1 MKTRLRDLA
10 PYWVEVRVE
19 GRRLE
24 IIEILCGNKTQGAT
38 RAFNAAWMF
47 GEVFRSHESES
58 EAMCDLLVV
67 CLEGDQMVWTAWDL
81 LGCASS

>member
-24 IIEILCGNKTQGAT
+24 IIEILWEQDSRGNG
-38 RAFNAAWMF
+38 FF
-47 GEVFRSHESES
+47 
-58 EAMCDLLVV
+58 
-67 CLEGDQMVWTAWDL
+67 
-81 LGCASS
+81 